1 MGHKY
6 WMIGLPRYGILLI
19 NAIEG
24 TDDSL
29 MLELNCYP
37 FKIFFRIE
45 NEMIAFGFGVFKYK
59 IGLVFD
65 KELESYE

>member
-45 NEMIAFGFGVFKYK
+45 NEMIALGFGIFKYK

-65 KELESYE
+65 KELESYA

>member
-1 MGHKY
+1 VRHKY
-6 WMIGLPRYGILLI
+6 WMLGLPRYGILFI
-19 NAIEG
+19 KGIKK

-45 NEMIAFGFGVFKYK
+45 NEMIAFGIGIFKYK
-59 IGLVFD
+59 VGIVFD
-65 KELESYE
+65 KELESYA

>member
-1 MGHKY
+1 MRHKY
-6 WMIGLPRYGILLI
+6 WMLGLPRYGILFI
-19 NAIEG
+19 KGIKK

-45 NEMIAFGFGVFKYK
+45 NELYCNLNNI
-59 IGLVFD
+59 L
-65 KELESYE
+65 ELEYLNIKLV